1 MSIRSSV
8 LLPLIM
14 VFSASSA
21 FATVITSEDFT
32 SGASG
37 WTNNSTSV
45 IQGNQVLGGFNLFG
59 AGVST
64 EKTFALSGNQS
75 SVDIAFDFWKGD
87 SWDGEVAYAYANG
100 DLIYSQQFMYFEG
113 SQQAGQSYYLWN
125 ELLVPVSVNYATT
138 ASSLTLQFTSSLNQ
152 GANDEWWAIDNVVI
166 TDDVIASVPEPTSL
180 ILLGLGLIGFGFNR
194 KRKMA

>member
-1 MSIRSSV
+1 MSMRSSI

-14 VFSASSA
+14 VFSTSSA
-21 FATVITSEDFT
+21 FATLVTDEDFT

-37 WTNNSTSV
+37 WTNNSTSL

-100 DLIYSQQFMYFEG
+100 NLIYSQQFYYNEG
-113 SQQAGQSYYLWN
+113 SQQAGQSNYLWN
-125 ELLVPVSVNYATT
+125 ELMVPVSINYATT
-138 ASSLTLQFTSSLNQ
+138 ASSLTVKFTSSLDQ
-152 GANDEWWAIDNVVI
+152 SANDEWWAIDNMVI
-166 TDDVIASVPEPTSL
+166 TDDVPASVPEPTSL
-180 ILLGLGLIGFGFNR
+180 ILLGMGLIGLGFSR